1 MIAKKNLKR
10 CMIYPEEKFK
20 KYWDL
25 FITIVLV
32 FSCIEIPY
40 NLAFIPDDNISFII
54 LEAVASFFFALDIV
68 FNFSTAFY
76 DSDYKLIQDR
86 KEIALVYIKGWFIL
100 DLMSIIPLP
109 SSS

>member
-1 MIAKKNLKR
+1 
-10 CMIYPEEKFK
+10 MIYPEEKFK

-68 FNFSTAFY
+68 FNFCTAFY

>member
-1 MIAKKNLKR
+1 MKTKENLKR
-10 CMIYPEEKFK
+10 FMIYPEEKFK

-25 FITIVLV
+25 YITIVLV

-54 LEAVASFFFALDIV
+54 LEAVASLFFALDIII
-68 FNFSTAFY
+68 NFSTAVY
-76 DSDYKLIQDR
+76 DSDYKLIEDR
-86 KEIALVYIKGWFIL
+86 KQIAFLYIKGWFLL
-100 DLMSIIPLP
+100 DFISIIPLP